1 MVQIWFEWLESLW
14 NGSNLHSNPFQM
26 VGICIQKLQ
35 VSLSNGS
42 NLVSNGSNPFGLVR
56 ICWFESLRMLRIYIR
71 MVRISFEMFE
81 FAFEW
86 FESFSIPRICIRMLR
101 IIFEWFKFAFV
112 CFESRLN
119 GLNMPLNLVRVVRIC
134 IRMIRIPFK
143 CLELFRMLPISF
155 KWFKFGFEWLES
167 IGNDGNL
174 HLHPL
179 NLVRMIQICIW
190 MVRMPFE

>member
-1 MVQIWFEWLESLW
+1 MVQICIRIPFRWLEFAFKSFRFHFRMVQIWFQMVRIPLDWFEYADL
-14 NGSNLHSNPFQM
+14 NPF
-26 VGICIQKLQ
+26 
-35 VSLSNGS
+35 
-42 NLVSNGSNPFGLVR
+42 
-56 ICWFESLRMLRIYIR
+56 RMLRIYIR